1 MTNPPAIDL
10 LSAAS
15 FANGQ
20 PHEQFRWLRRNA
32 PVYRHPEPH
41 GRGFWAVTR
50 YNEVRAVGRDPKT
63 YSSYKGGIQIDDPS
77 GPALAATRNMMLMMD
92 PPQHTRYRQLVSR
105 QFTPHSVQAL
115 RPRIEQLAAEI
126 IDRVS
131 TRGECDLVRD
141 IAGELPSYVIAD
153 LMGIPLEEGR
163 RLYELTEKMHAS
175 EEAVTQDERNI
186 ASMEML
192 SYAMGVAEH
201 KRKHP
206 GSDLATQLLNS
217 QIDGDRLTP
226 AEYSLFFMLLI
237 NAGGD
242 TTRNLLAAGMLALF
256 ENPAQRRRL
265 QENLDA
271 MLPGTVEEMLRYVSP
286 VVYMRR
292 TATCDTELGG
302 TKIGEGDKVVMYYG
316 AANRDETIFADPD
329 QFDIG
334 RTPNDH
340 IAFGGGGAHFC
351 LGAHLARLEIQAML
365 REIFT
370 RLPDIRSA
378 GAPQWLASNFISGL
392 THLPA
397 QFTEARAD
405 QRFA

>member
-41 GRGFWAVTR
+41 GRGLWAVTR
-50 YNEVRAVGRDPKT
+50 YHDVRAVGRDPKT
-63 YSSYKGGIQIDDPS
+63 YSSYAGGIQIGDADEQS
-77 GPALAATRNMMLMMD
+77 LAGLRNMMLMMD

-105 QFTPHSVQAL
+105 QFTPHSVQVL
-115 RPRIEQLAAEI
+115 RPRIEELAARI

-131 TRGECDLVRD
+131 ARGECDLVRD

-153 LMGIPLEEGR
+153 LMGIPLEDGR

-175 EEAVTQDERNI
+175 EEAVTQDQRNI

-192 SYAMGVAEH
+192 NYAMGVAEH

-217 QIDGDRLTP
+217 EIDGDRLTS
-226 AEYSLFFMLLI
+226 AEYGLFFMLLI

-256 ENPAQRRRL
+256 DNPEQRRRL

-271 MLPGTVEEMLRYVSP
+271 LLPGAVEEMLRYVSP
-286 VVYMRR
+286 VIHMRR

-302 TKIGEGDKVVMYYG
+302 IKIGAGEKVVMYYG
-316 AANRDETIFADPD
+316 SANRDETIFTNPD
-329 QFDIG
+329 EFDIG

-351 LGAHLARLEIQAML
+351 LGAHLARLEIQVML

-370 RLPDIRSA
+370 RLPDIQPA
-378 GAPQWLASNFISGL
+378 GPPQWLASNFISGL
-392 THLPA
+392 TRLPVK
-397 QFTEARAD
+397 FTAGRV
-405 QRFA
+405 

>member
-20 PHEQFRWLRRNA
+20 PHDQYRWLRRNA
-32 PVYRHPEPH
+32 PVYWHPEPR

-50 YNEVRAVGRDPKT
+50 YHDVRAVGRDSKT
-63 YSSYKGGIQIDDPS
+63 YSSYAGGIQISDADERS
-77 GPALAATRNMMLMMD
+77 LAGLRNMMLMMD

-115 RPRIEQLAAEI
+115 RPRIEELAARI
-126 IDRVS
+126 IDQVIAQ
-131 TRGECDLVRD
+131 GECDLVRD

-153 LMGIPLEEGR
+153 LMGIPLEDGR

-175 EEAVTQDERNI
+175 EEAVPRDERDI

-192 SYAMGVAEH
+192 NYAMAVAEN
-201 KRKHP
+201 KRQHP
-206 GSDLATQLLNS
+206 DSDLATQLLHS
-217 QIDGDRLTP
+217 EIDGDRLTP
-226 AEYSLFFMLLI
+226 AEYGLFFMLLI

-256 ENPAQRRRL
+256 DNPAQRQRL
-265 QENLDA
+265 QQNLDA
-271 MLPGTVEEMLRYVSP
+271 LLPAAVEEMLRYVSP
-286 VVYMRR
+286 VIHMRR

-302 TKIGEGDKVVMYYG
+302 TKIRAGDKVVMYYG
-316 AANRDETIFADPD
+316 SANRDETIVTNPD
-329 QFDIG
+329 EFDIG
-334 RTPNDH
+334 RTPNEH

-351 LGAHLARLEIQAML
+351 LGAHLARLEIQVML
-365 REIFT
+365 REILT
-370 RLPDIRSA
+370 RLPDIRPA
-378 GAPQWLASNFISGL
+378 GPPQWLASNFISGL
-392 THLPA
+392 TRLPV
-397 QFTEARAD
+397 QFTSHGAKHGSR
-405 QRFA
+405 

>member
-20 PHEQFRWLRRNA
+20 PHEQFRWLRYNA
-32 PVYRHPEPH
+32 PVYWHPQPH

-50 YNEVRAVGRDPKT
+50 YHDVRAVGRDPKT
-63 YSSYKGGIQIDDPS
+63 YSSYKGGILIDDPDE
-77 GPALAATRNMMLMMD
+77 PALAASRSMMLIMD

-105 QFTPHSVQAL
+105 QFTPHSAQAL
-115 RPRIEQLAAEI
+115 RPRIEELAARI

-131 TRGECDLVRD
+131 ARGECDLVRD

-153 LMGIPLEEGR
+153 LMGVPLEDGR

-175 EEAVTQDERNI
+175 EEAVTQDERGI

-192 SYAMGVAEH
+192 RYAMGVAEDKH
-201 KRKHP
+201 KHP
-206 GSDLATQLLNS
+206 GSDLATQLVNS

-226 AEYSLFFMLLI
+226 AEYGLFFMLLI

-256 ENPAQRRRL
+256 DNPHQRRRL

-271 MLPGTVEEMLRYVSP
+271 LLPGTVEEMLRYVSP
-286 VVYMRR
+286 VIYMRR

-302 TKIGEGDKVVMYYG
+302 MKIGAGDKVVMYYG
-316 AANRDETIFADPD
+316 SANRDETIFANPD
-329 QFDIG
+329 EFDV
-334 RTPNDH
+334 RRAPNDH
-340 IAFGGGGAHFC
+340 IAFGGGGTHFC
-351 LGAHLARLEIQAML
+351 LGAHLARLEIQVML
-365 REIFT
+365 REILT
-370 RLPDIRSA
+370 RLPDIEPA
-378 GAPQWLASNFISGL
+378 GPPQWLASNFISGL
-392 THLPA
+392 TRLPV
-397 QFTEARAD
+397 QFTARRA
-405 QRFA
+405 

>member
-1 MTNPPAIDL
+1 MTTSPAIDL

-20 PHEQFRWLRRNA
+20 PHQQFRWLRRNA
-32 PVYRHPEPH
+32 PVYWHPEPH

-50 YNEVRAVGRDPKT
+50 YHEVRAVGRDPKT
-63 YSSYKGGIQIDDPS
+63 YSSYMGGILIDDPG

-105 QFTPHSVQAL
+105 QFTPHSVKAL
-115 RPRIEQLAAEI
+115 RPRIEELASRI
-126 IDRVS
+126 IDRLIA
-131 TRGECDLVRD
+131 RGECDLVRD

-153 LMGIPLEEGR
+153 LMGIPLEDGR

-175 EEAVTQDERNI
+175 QETVSQDQRNI

-192 SYAMGVAEH
+192 SYAMGVAED

-217 QIDGDRLTP
+217 EIDGDRLTP
-226 AEYSLFFMLLI
+226 AEYGLFFMLLI

-256 ENPAQRRRL
+256 DNPAQRRRL

-271 MLPGTVEEMLRYVSP
+271 MLPGAVEEMLRYVSP
-286 VVYMRR
+286 VIYMRR
-292 TATCDTELGG
+292 TTTCDTELGG
-302 TKIGEGDKVVMYYG
+302 TRITAGDKVVMYYG
-316 AANRDETIFADPD
+316 SANRDESVFANPD
-329 QFDIG
+329 DFDIG

-340 IAFGGGGAHFC
+340 VAFGGGGAHFC
-351 LGAHLARLEIQAML
+351 LGAHIARLEIQVML

-370 RLPDIRSA
+370 RLPDIRPA
-378 GAPQWLASNFISGL
+378 APPQWLASNFISGL
-392 THLPA
+392 TRLPV
-397 QFTEARAD
+397 QFTAKGA
-405 QRFA
+405 

>member
-1 MTNPPAIDL
+1 
-10 LSAAS
+10 
-15 FANGQ
+15 
-20 PHEQFRWLRRNA
+20 
-32 PVYRHPEPH
+32 
-41 GRGFWAVTR
+41 
-50 YNEVRAVGRDPKT
+50 VGRDPKT
-63 YSSYKGGIQIDDPS
+63 YSSYKGGILIGDPDE
-77 GPALAATRNMMLMMD
+77 PALAASRNMMLIMD

-115 RPRIEQLAAEI
+115 RPRIEELAVRI
-126 IDRVS
+126 VDRVS
-131 TRGECDLVRD
+131 ARGECDLVRD

-153 LMGIPLEEGR
+153 LMGIPLEDGR

-175 EEAVTQDERNI
+175 EEAVTQDERGI

-192 SYAMGVAEH
+192 NYAMGVAED

-226 AEYSLFFMLLI
+226 AEYGLFFMLLI

-256 ENPAQRRRL
+256 DNPGQRRRL

-271 MLPGTVEEMLRYVSP
+271 LLPSAVEEMLRYVSP
-286 VVYMRR
+286 VIYMRR

-302 TKIGEGDKVVMYYG
+302 MKIGAGHKVVMYYG
-316 AANRDETIFADPD
+316 SANRDETIFTNPD
-329 QFDIG
+329 EFDIG

-340 IAFGGGGAHFC
+340 IAFGGGGTHFC
-351 LGAHLARLEIQAML
+351 LGAHLARLEIQVML
-365 REIFT
+365 REILT
-370 RLPDIRSA
+370 RLPDIRPA
-378 GAPQWLASNFISGL
+378 APPQWLASNFISGL
-392 THLPA
+392 TRLPV
-397 QFTEARAD
+397 QFTTRRA
-405 QRFA
+405 